1 LTQTDQKG
9 QLRPEQDK
17 ITSKEEPLIPTAFPK
32 GPRNLQ
38 LRRRRRSVT
47 GSSDV
52 VGVQG
57 AFRVVS
63 QADLNF
69 ASNFSLPNS
78 VPTVVLRGKM
88 SQGDPIYG
96 ICLPRV
102 GFGVVFFGLG
112 LATLVAILIAAFL
125 AYAHYSVQHYK
136 GQVQQHLSNC
146 SATIAAN
153 GAMSGHPSMPMPLP
167 HQVLPMVILKKI
179 W

>member
-1 LTQTDQKG
+1 
-9 QLRPEQDK
+9 LREEKDK

-32 GPRNLQ
+32 GPRSLS
-38 LRRRRRSVT
+38 RKRRSVS

-52 VGVQG
+52 IGVQG

-69 ASNFSLPNS
+69 ALNTSVPSS

-88 SQGDPIYG
+88 SHGEPIYG

-102 GFGVVFFGLG
+102 GFSVVFFGLG

-136 GQVQQHLSNC
+136 GQVTQHLSTC
-146 SATIAAN
+146 SAQLSAN
-153 GAMSGHPSMPMPLP
+153 GTMSGHPSMPMPLP